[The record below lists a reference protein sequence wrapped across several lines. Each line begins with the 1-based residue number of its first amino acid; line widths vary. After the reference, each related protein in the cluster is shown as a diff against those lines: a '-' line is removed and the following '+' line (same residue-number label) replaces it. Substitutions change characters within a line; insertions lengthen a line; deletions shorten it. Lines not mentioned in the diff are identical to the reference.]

1 MLKMDFR
8 SISMDTGMPIQV
20 EFTAFFRGFETLSK
34 MEEKSIGPLLITDMI
49 SNQIGKIKKTE
60 ERKSSFGFNA
70 ENAQKIRLTSG
81 LGLVNLTKA
90 SFIILS
96 QSNVLT
102 ILKSGNYK
110 LANSKGI
117 CGIC

>member
-8 SISMDTGMPIQV
+8 SISMDTGMPFQV

-34 MEEKSIGPLLITDMI
+34 MEDMI